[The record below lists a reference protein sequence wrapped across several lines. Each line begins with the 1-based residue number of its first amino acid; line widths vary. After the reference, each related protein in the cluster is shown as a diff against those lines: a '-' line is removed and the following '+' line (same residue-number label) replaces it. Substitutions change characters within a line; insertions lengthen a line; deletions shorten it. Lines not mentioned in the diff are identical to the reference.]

1 MVIMVY
7 IIYLRQD
14 FFNFCTIGS
23 KPFIV
28 NSISI
33 TIVASH
39 FDTLNTKIGLLF
51 HILDTEIG
59 WCEKKWEAGAGAGGW
74 RQGKYW
80 PILTKIGIDNIL
92 F

>member
-59 WCEKKWEAGAGAGGW
+59 WCEKSEKHEQEQEDEDKAN
-74 RQGKYW
+74 
-80 PILTKIGIDNIL
+80 IDQY
-92 F
+92 